1 MCCSTCATA
10 PWCAPGRCQPEPLLR
25 EDKRTARP
33 FGANWVRV
41 HNARWPKRLE
51 SRDAVLALYR
61 GYGDSSVLHRAD
73 GLVVHRCD
81 DGRVVVIEPEV
92 HGRVVG
98 SGAGSEN
105 RFVTIVTGEDRKV
118 VHWRDYMDALSAS
131 TKA

>member
-1 MCCSTCATA
+1 MA
-10 PWCAPGRCQPEPLLR
+10 GRFVLIGL
-25 EDKRTARP
+25 
-33 FGANWVRV
+33 RV

-51 SRDAVLALYR
+51 SGDAVLALYH

-81 DGRVVVIEPEV
+81 DVRVVVIEPEV

-98 SGAGSEN
+98 SGACSEN
-105 RFVTIVTGEDRKV
+105 RFVSIVTGEERKV